1 MDITSDIIFSFLEKK
16 FNHHENND
24 NIDKNKEK
32 NNILT
37 KGIILNSSQISTL
50 EFNSTNLNVI
60 YNFQNIEYLSLTHN
74 FLRNIDFIEYLPNI
88 YYLDL
93 YKNIID
99 DFTPL
104 NKKNIFGYIRLSIDH
119 FNENKI
125 LQINGLTTVIFDVDL
140 NETQLIKNII
150 YNNPK
155 IIMLNNEINY
165 IIDKVILKEQQKK
178 GRRSSILKINV
189 EVFEEEKIN
198 SSSRLNIKN
207 KNLLELQKFF
217 SRYTKRIDHILNVD
231 LINTSHT
238 LRNHKEYLE
247 IEKKKL
253 LLLNNCYEQLSK
265 LNNNIHNF
273 YISNSDS
280 IYENQKINNIHL
292 YGIAEKLKENKAI
305 GEDSLKVSLIILT
318 SILFLSLD
326 IISKEITI
334 IIINTIL
341 EKYFHI
347 KKEDLIPLDFDIFDS
362 VSLISIYYQLYD
374 DLVNKFNIQNLKN
387 IFYEEIIKILSME
400 KLILK
405 SNVLNENRRKNK
417 LEIEKS
423 KLSKGKTKIKN
434 NIIFINQLGIIEDF
448 LILIQFLYD
457 YILYEKIDKIL
468 LNKEKTNEYALFIEF
483 KESIEQNYSE
493 STQNVSLSLKKFNQ
507 THIDIL
513 HQQFYFQQEK
523 IKYMRN
529 KLFPSNPKRIKLIK
543 NYYNFENDY
552 IPHDDIEIEDLFKI
566 KKIKRNTNIIDRKY
580 NSFMSN
586 LPEVRT
592 HHISNLT
599 QTQRN
604 NSNEINLLKKMIN
617 NNEFLADHT
626 RYLINKEKQDK
637 KLALIKKKE
646 IENTEKNIQTKLKY
660 DNNSEIISKLN
671 NNKFLPINFSC
682 LKKKKIKIDLPDF
695 YSVKNGNS
703 INLKHHPNK
712 YFLNK
717 GYNSNRTSTIKN
729 SELNSFISITRYN
742 EEELKEKLNKRNN
755 RTLRSYYYPI
765 KLNHASLENL

>member
-32 NNILT
+32 NIILT

-50 EFNSTNLNVI
+50 EFTSTNLNVI

-125 LQINGLTTVIFDVDL
+125 LQINGLTTVIFDINL

-318 SILFLSLD
+318 GILFLSLD

-387 IFYEEIIKILSME
+387 IFYEEIIKI
-400 KLILK
+400 
-405 SNVLNENRRKNK
+405 
-417 LEIEKS
+417 
-423 KLSKGKTKIKN
+423 
-434 NIIFINQLGIIEDF
+434 
-448 LILIQFLYD
+448 
-457 YILYEKIDKIL
+457 
-468 LNKEKTNEYALFIEF
+468 
-483 KESIEQNYSE
+483 
-493 STQNVSLSLKKFNQ
+493 
-507 THIDIL
+507 
-513 HQQFYFQQEK
+513 
-523 IKYMRN
+523 
-529 KLFPSNPKRIKLIK
+529 
-543 NYYNFENDY
+543 
-552 IPHDDIEIEDLFKI
+552 
-566 KKIKRNTNIIDRKY
+566 
-580 NSFMSN
+580 
-586 LPEVRT
+586 
-592 HHISNLT
+592 
-599 QTQRN
+599 
-604 NSNEINLLKKMIN
+604 
-617 NNEFLADHT
+617 
-626 RYLINKEKQDK
+626 
-637 KLALIKKKE
+637 
-646 IENTEKNIQTKLKY
+646 
-660 DNNSEIISKLN
+660 
-671 NNKFLPINFSC
+671 
-682 LKKKKIKIDLPDF
+682 
-695 YSVKNGNS
+695 
-703 INLKHHPNK
+703 
-712 YFLNK
+712 
-717 GYNSNRTSTIKN
+717 
-729 SELNSFISITRYN
+729 
-742 EEELKEKLNKRNN
+742 
-755 RTLRSYYYPI
+755 
-765 KLNHASLENL
+765 